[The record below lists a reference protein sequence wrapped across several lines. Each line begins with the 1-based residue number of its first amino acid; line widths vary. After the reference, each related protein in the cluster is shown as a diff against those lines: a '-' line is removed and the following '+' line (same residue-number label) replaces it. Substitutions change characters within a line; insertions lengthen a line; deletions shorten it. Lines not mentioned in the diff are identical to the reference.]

1 MELFFLL
8 TLVYLVSITLGNLLE
23 KIRIPWLF
31 APLFLGL
38 FLGVINFSFQNL
50 KNAEAFEF
58 IANLGMLFLLFMIG
72 FELEVKE
79 ILKLGRFI
87 FLAMFFIILL
97 DAALGSVVIHF
108 IGGVDW
114 LIAIICAL
122 SFATVGE
129 AVLAP
134 ILDEFKLLATRF
146 GAIIVGIGTLDDI
159 FEVFT
164 ILLATS
170 FIGIKKSGPDP
181 FMVMLSL
188 SFLFFMTFAMIK
200 FKKVERKLMK
210 TPDIEH
216 LFIVSLFILFFFLL
230 IGRYAESEAIGALLA
245 GIGVRN
251 FIPREALKGT
261 EEGLRLVVYG
271 LLAPLFF
278 LWVGMSV
285 RLDIVFNSP
294 LLTLSI
300 FLVSV
305 IAKISASILAGF
317 GKLSLKESLLLGTGL
332 SVRFSTGLVVAQLLL
347 KGGIIQDDLFSAL
360 VAASALSTIFVPIIF
375 GFLVKRW
382 RDVIDHLP
390 PNL

>member
-38 FLGVINFSFQNL
+38 FLGVVNFSFQNL

>member
-38 FLGVINFSFQNL
+38 FLGFVNFSFQNL